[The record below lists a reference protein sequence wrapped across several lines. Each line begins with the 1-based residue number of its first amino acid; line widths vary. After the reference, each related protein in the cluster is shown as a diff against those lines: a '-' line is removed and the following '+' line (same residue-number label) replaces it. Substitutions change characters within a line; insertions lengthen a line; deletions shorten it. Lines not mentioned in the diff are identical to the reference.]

1 MHNESMIVGV
11 GAALAAITLLT
22 LPSVSGLIGQI
33 RKRQQRDDA
42 VYSDPDGTA
51 TAESVAAFS
60 NKLTKT
66 VVLLSALLGAGT
78 SLAASILATPFTGR
92 DEYFIA
98 NWLVTAAWLLILI
111 QAIAIASMH
120 QSTKAYTFGMYTF
133 VCGITLSYVIVT
145 LDSKVVA
152 DLLAHQPVIFG
163 LRVAEVVAAVVVSFA
178 SVLLPRRP
186 EVYYKNEL
194 VDRMYT
200 TSALGRFTF
209 SWPSDLMSLSV
220 TKKNLD
226 LVDMPRPDHRT
237 RTVNVSA
244 NWKAADYP
252 IRRLWLSIIRAHAGP
267 FALQWILTFGTAIL
281 NFAPQWVVLRLLRI
295 LEERTI
301 GETFGI
307 DVWIWVLWLGIA
319 IIAQAL
325 LESYVF
331 WLSWAELTV
340 PIRAQL
346 SALIF
351 EKSMRRKDVKQSRKK
366 PKEAA
371 VGPTDPAI
379 AAPATTDAPEVEVP
393 EATDAE
399 DEDDLESAKKTK
411 QGTVNLIGVD
421 GKRVSDFCA
430 YQNLFPGS
438 LFKLIVSLTFL
449 ISLLGWKPLAAG
461 FMSMIIIMPFNV
473 YFSRLYSEAQDRL
486 MKLRDE
492 KLEIV
497 TEALQGIR
505 QIKFSALEPQ
515 WEAKIGEV
523 RNRELKSVWDVFRY
537 DAILIACWIT
547 SPVALSAITL
557 AVYAYIHGEL
567 SPSVA
572 FVSLG
577 VFRALE
583 VTLSVVPELTT
594 DLLDAWIS
602 VKRIEE
608 YLAGADLVKITK
620 DGESISF
627 DKASIAW
634 PSDDD
639 VDESERFV
647 LRDINLTFPMGEL
660 SVISGKTGTGKSLML
675 SAILGEVDLLAGS
688 ITVPQGL
695 SIDDR
700 HDAKATKGDWI
711 LPKSIAYIAQ
721 IPWIENATIR
731 DNIIFGLPVDEERYQ
746 KTVAVCAL
754 TKDLEMLSDGES
766 TEIGANGI
774 NLSGGQKW
782 RITLARAIYSRA
794 GILVMDDIF
803 SAVDAHVGRH
813 IFEKCINGELCAGRT
828 RILVTHHVALCAP
841 KTKFLVELGEGRILN
856 SGLTSELAEEG
867 ILERIKSH
875 EQSATE
881 ISEEENAEATAV
893 NSDNSTDNGDDNDNG
908 NENGNESAAGDGG
921 ALKKIASRASQ
932 AAAAA
937 ASSAEAVS
945 KQTPR
950 KFVEEE
956 KREEGAVRKHVYL
969 TYLKANGGWPF
980 WSSVVVI
987 FFVVQILSVG
997 RSWWLRIW
1005 TGLYDDKSETSSL
1018 NYSTLGHHALSLSQ
1032 SQSQQYSYG
1041 NGLHQQTS
1049 MSSVPALSRAF
1060 GTPGKVATYT
1070 SESMSYYM
1078 GIYILLAMS
1087 TAIIGSA
1094 RYYYIFHGSIRASR
1108 VLFEKLNFIILRAP
1122 LRWLD
1127 TVPVGR
1133 ILNRFTAD
1141 FNIIDNQLANSIS
1154 FGGNSF
1160 VQLIGIV
1167 LSGFFVSP
1175 IIVLMSFVLLIIC
1188 VYFAVIYVAAARPA
1202 KRLESTVKSPVFEQF
1217 GTALSGVV
1225 TIRGYDKA
1233 QVYIERMYRRLD
1245 DWSTTTWHLWLFN
1258 RWVGWRISL
1267 VGSFF
1272 SVVVASIIFS
1282 SKTMDSALAGFAL
1295 AFALDFSSAIMWT
1308 VRLYANVELQMNAAE
1323 RIIEYTELPTEDLG
1337 GQSPPAAWPTE
1348 GRIEVDNLVV
1358 SYAADLPPVLKGLTF
1373 VVERNQR
1380 VGVVG
1385 RTGAGKSSLTLA
1397 LFRFLEARS
1406 GDIHIDG
1413 IDISKIK
1420 LHDLRSRLSII
1431 PQDPVLFSGTIRSNL
1446 DPFDT
1451 HTDEELKDCLDR
1463 VHLTSS
1469 RSSSA
1474 ATSGRNSPDP
1484 VAPGSSSVAS
1494 EPKNIN
1500 VFNDLS
1506 SQISEGGL
1514 NLSQGQRQ
1522 LLCLARAIVRR
1533 PRVMV
1538 LDEATSAVDM
1548 HTDSLIQRSIREE
1561 FTDSTLLVIAHR
1573 LSTIADFDRIL
1584 VLSDGAV
1591 AEYGTP
1597 RELWEKGPE
1606 EGIFRGMCEESGERD
1621 KLEKVVFGT
1630 ASSSS

>member
-1 MHNESMIVGV
+1 MHDESMILGV

-22 LPSVSGLIGQI
+22 YPSVSGLVNQI
-33 RKRQQRDDA
+33 RKREQRSDD
-42 VYSDPDGTA
+42 VYSDPDGKA
-51 TAESVAAFS
+51 TAESDAAFS
-60 NKLTKT
+60 DKLPKAA
-66 VVLLSALLGAGT
+66 VLLSALLGAGP
-78 SLAASILATPFTGR
+78 SLAASVLATLNNGR
-92 DEYFIA
+92 DKLFVES
-98 NWLVTAAWLLILI
+98 WLVTAAWLLILF
-111 QAIAIASMH
+111 QAIAIVAIRRSSEAYHFGLFTFASGL
-120 QSTKAYTFGMYTF
+120 TLAYTTITF
-133 VCGITLSYVIVT
+133 DT
-145 LDSKVVA
+145 KVVE
-152 DLLAHQPVIFG
+152 DLLENNRLVFG
-163 LRVAEVVAAVVVSFA
+163 LRVTELVGVAAVTAA

-186 EVYYKNEL
+186 EVYYQDEL

-200 TSALGRFTF
+200 TTAYSRFTF
-209 SWPSDLMSLSV
+209 SWPSELMKLSV
-220 TKKNLD
+220 TKKSLD
-226 LVDMPRPDHRT
+226 LIDMPRPNHLT
-237 RTVNVSA
+237 RAVNMSA
-244 NWKAADYP
+244 NWRAANYP
-252 IRRLWLSIIRAHAGP
+252 DRRLWLSIIRAHAGP
-267 FALQWILTFGTAIL
+267 FALQWLLTFGTAIL

-295 LEERTI
+295 LEGRVL
-301 GETFGI
+301 GEPLSV
-307 DVWIWVLWLGIA
+307 DAWIWVLWLGIA
-319 IIAQAL
+319 IIAQSL

-331 WLSWAELTV
+331 WLSWAELSIPV
-340 PIRAQL
+340 RAQL

-366 PKEAA
+366 NKDAA

-379 AAPATTDAPEVEVP
+379 AAPGAETTTADAPEVP
-393 EATDAE
+393 EPTDAAKE
-399 DEDDLESAKKTK
+399 EEEDDLESAKKTK

-421 GKRVSDFCA
+421 GKRVSDFCS

-438 LFKLIVSLTFL
+438 LFKLAVSLTFL
-449 ISLLGWKPLAAG
+449 VNLLGWIPLAAG
-461 FMSMIIIMPFNV
+461 FTSMLIIMPFNI
-473 YFSRLYSEAQDRL
+473 YFSKLYADAQDKL

-492 KLEIV
+492 KLEVV

-515 WEAKIGEV
+515 WEDKIGEV
-523 RNRELKSVWDVFRY
+523 RNRELKKVWDVFCY
-537 DAILIACWIT
+537 DAILIACWVT
-547 SPVALSAITL
+547 SPIALSAISL
-557 AVYAYIHGEL
+557 AVYAYIYGEL

-583 VTLSVVPELTT
+583 VTLSVIPELTT
-594 DLLDAWIS
+594 DLLDAWVSI
-602 VKRIEE
+602 KRIEE
-608 YLAGADLVKITK
+608 YLCSPDLVKVSK
-620 DGESISF
+620 DGDEILF

-634 PSDDD
+634 PSDEDI
-639 VDESERFV
+639 DESERFV
-647 LRDINLTFPMGEL
+647 LRDVNLTFPQGEL
-660 SVISGKTGTGKSLML
+660 SVISGKTGTGKSMLL

-688 ITVPQGL
+688 ITVPDGL

-700 HDAKATKGDWI
+700 HDSKATKGDWI

-731 DNIIFGLPVDEERYQ
+731 ENIIFGLPTDEERYQ
-746 KTVAVCAL
+746 KTIEVCAL
-754 TKDLEMLSDGES
+754 TKDLEMLSDGED

-828 RILVTHHVALCAP
+828 RILVTHHVSLCAP
-841 KTKFLVELGEGRILN
+841 QTKFLVELGEGRVLH
-856 SGLTSELAEEG
+856 SGLLSELAEDG
-867 ILERIKSH
+867 TLDRIKSH
-875 EQSATE
+875 EQRAVEVNEDET
-881 ISEEENAEATAV
+881 AEATAV
-893 NSDNSTDNGDDNDNG
+893 NSDNSTDNGDDNDN
-908 NENGNESAAGDGG
+908 ESGPSDGG
-921 ALKKIASRASQ
+921 ALKKTASRASQ
-932 AAAAA
+932 AGA
-937 ASSAEAVS
+937 AEAAP
-945 KQTPR
+945 KKTAR
-950 KFVEEE
+950 KFVEDE

-969 TYLKANGGWPF
+969 AYLKASGGWPF
-980 WSSVVVI
+980 WASVVVV
-987 FFVVQILSVG
+987 FFIVQILNVS

-1005 TGLYDDKSETSSL
+1005 TGLYDEKSEATSF
-1018 NYSTLGHHALSLSQ
+1018 NYSTLGHHALGQ
-1032 SQSQQYSYG
+1032 NQQYSYTG
-1041 NGLHQQTS
+1041 GLHHQTTMGS
-1049 MSSVPALSRAF
+1049 VNGFSSAF
-1060 GTPGKVATYT
+1060 SSSNKVGTYT
-1070 SESMSYYM
+1070 TESMSYYM
-1078 GIYILLAMS
+1078 GIYVLLAMS
-1087 TAIIGSA
+1087 TAIISSA
-1094 RYYYIFHGSIRASR
+1094 RYFYIYFGSIRASR
-1108 VLFEKLNFIILRAP
+1108 TLFERLNFIILRAP

-1160 VQLIGIV
+1160 VQLIGVV

-1175 IIVLMSFVLLIIC
+1175 FIVLMSFALLVIC
-1188 VYFAVIYVAAARPA
+1188 VYFASIYVTAARPA
-1202 KRLESTVKSPVFEQF
+1202 KRLESTAKSPVFEQF

-1225 TIRGYDKA
+1225 TIRGYDKV
-1233 QVYIERMYRRLD
+1233 QVYIQRMYRKLD

-1258 RWVGWRISL
+1258 RWVGWRMSL

-1272 SVVVASIIFS
+1272 SVVVASVLFS
-1282 SKTMDSALAGFAL
+1282 SPTIDSALAGFAL
-1295 AFALDFSSAIMWT
+1295 AFALDFSSCVMWT

-1337 GQSPPAAWPTE
+1337 GQQPPAAWPTE

-1358 SYAADLPPVLKGLTF
+1358 SYAPDLPPVLKGLTF
-1373 VVERNQR
+1373 GVERNQR

-1406 GDIHIDG
+1406 GGIHIDG
-1413 IDISKIK
+1413 IDISKIR
-1420 LHDLRSRLSII
+1420 LHDLRSRLAII

-1446 DPFDT
+1446 DPFNT
-1451 HTDEELKDCLDR
+1451 HTDEELRDCLDR
-1463 VHLTSS
+1463 VHLTTS
-1469 RSSSA
+1469 RASSA
-1474 ATSGRNSPDP
+1474 ATSGRNSPTP
-1484 VAPGSSSVAS
+1484 AEPASSSSTVS
-1494 EPKNIN
+1494 EPKNVNI
-1500 VFNDLS
+1500 FNDLS

-1548 HTDSLIQRSIREE
+1548 HTDGLIQRSIREE

-1597 RELWEKGPE
+1597 RELWEKGAE

-1630 ASSSS
+1630 ASSS